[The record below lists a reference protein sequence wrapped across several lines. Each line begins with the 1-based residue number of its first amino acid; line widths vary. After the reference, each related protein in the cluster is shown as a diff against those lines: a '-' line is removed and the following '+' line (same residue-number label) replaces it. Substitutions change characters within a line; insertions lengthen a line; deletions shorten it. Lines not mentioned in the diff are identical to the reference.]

1 MAKILEEIIVIK
13 LSKMV
18 KDNHNSDSVVDS
30 EQRKLIEET
39 IPTLVEEVINDSS
52 VVVEVAELN

>member
-18 KDNHNSDSVVDS
+18 KDNYNSDNVVDS

>member
-1 MAKILEEIIVIK
+1 MAKILEEVIVIK

-18 KDNHNSDSVVDS
+18 KDNNKSSTVVDN